1 MAENKELEDLFIQ
14 PFSLPSVPQR
24 FYFQFR
30 APITTSPTDLED
42 RSTCDAIYRKVRPCV
57 MPRNA
62 MLKAWQCVQNI
73 HPSMWQGRC
82 EGFGSNA
89 SDFFLEMDL
98 FVTPSPAECVCALKD
113 GRLDRR

>member
-62 MLKAWQCVQNI
+62 MLKAWHARVE
-73 HPSMWQGRC
+73 QG
-82 EGFGSNA
+82 S
-89 SDFFLEMDL
+89 
-98 FVTPSPAECVCALKD
+98 VCKIYTRVCGKVGARVLAVMPVNS
-113 GRLDRR
+113 

>member
-42 RSTCDAIYRKVRPCV
+42 RSTCDAIYRKVRPGV
-57 MPRNA
+57 MPRND
-62 MLKAWQCVQNI
+62 MVKACHVRVEQGSVSNM
-73 HPSMWQGRC
+73 HPSIWQGRC
-82 EGFGSNA
+82 GGFSSKA
-89 SDFFLEMDL
+89 IKLL
-98 FVTPSPAECVCALKD
+98 P
-113 GRLDRR
+113 